1 MAKSRLQVFPAIKAD
16 ASPKEVPA
24 APGLSRNDSVREHGR
39 FAGARQTTGRVST
52 TRSPRL
58 AQIRSRLRPRVL
70 RLSVGPV
77 HPMPTTVNHEVAY
90 INSGSCAPSVSELKR
105 SPEEMTAPAPDEILA
120 PWEPVSK
127 EDGPKLVAE
136 LKRELRPDHLL
147 SGASV
152 EAVARRRDCDDV
164 LFVTDSKMGLLAL
177 VHLTWSGKPDQF
189 PQWPHTV
196 FFQSW
201 AEWMESDMHPAHEEY
216 K

>member
-1 MAKSRLQVFPAIKAD
+1 
-16 ASPKEVPA
+16 
-24 APGLSRNDSVREHGR
+24 
-39 FAGARQTTGRVST
+39 
-52 TRSPRL
+52 
-58 AQIRSRLRPRVL
+58 
-70 RLSVGPV
+70 
-77 HPMPTTVNHEVAY
+77 
-90 INSGSCAPSVSELKR
+90 
-105 SPEEMTAPAPDEILA
+105 MTAPAPDEILA
-120 PWEPVSK
+120 PWGPVSK

-152 EAVARRRDCDDV
+152 EAVARRCDCDDV
-164 LFVTDSKMGLLAL
+164 LFVTDSKKGLLAL

-201 AEWMESDMHPAHEEY
+201 AEWMESDMRPAHEDY